1 MNPRVV
7 TAVIGVLTTVLG
19 IGGLISPQL
28 VMERVV
34 GFAVDPSFSENF
46 VRGEVRAVY
55 GGLFTV
61 MGVATLLGAMDLAA
75 HRGRVLWLGLLWLGL
90 CGGRLVS
97 VAVDGPAGLWG
108 WMSVAFELI
117 VGGLLVASSMM
128 AGSEGRGTRDEGRAS
143 VAPT

>member
-1 MNPRVV
+1 MNPRIV
-7 TAVIGVLTTVLG
+7 TAAIGVLTTILG

-46 VRGEVRAVY
+46 VHGEVRAVY
-55 GGLFTV
+55 GGMFT
-61 MGVATLLGAMDLAA
+61 MLGIATVWAAVDLAT
-75 HRGRVLWLGLLWLGL
+75 HRGLVFWIGLLWLGL

-108 WMSVAFELI
+108 WMSAAFELTI
-117 VGGLLVASSMM
+117 GGLLVASSMM
-128 AGSEGRGTRDEGRAS
+128 GGRSSAPVAS
-143 VAPT
+143 SSA

>member
-1 MNPRVV
+1 MNPRIV
-7 TAVIGVLTTVLG
+7 TAAIGVMTTILG
-19 IGGLISPQL
+19 IGGLVSPTL

-61 MGVATLLGAMDLAA
+61 IGVITLLAAMDVAA
-75 HRGRVLWLGLLWLGL
+75 HRGRILLVGCLWLGL

-97 VAVDGPAGLWG
+97 VAADGGPGTLG
-108 WMSVAFELI
+108 WLSVAFELI
-117 VGGLLVASSMM
+117 VGGLLVASASMAPAQEA
-128 AGSEGRGTRDEGRAS
+128 AGARRQEA
-143 VAPT
+143 